1 MGDDSDRGKVIA
13 TLYLALAKAY
23 KDNTDVINLKSRVE
37 KEENHKINDE
47 KHPLYS
53 HKEDK
58 ILSFSK
64 KVIELNEMYEDL
76 MFDLADNSNESIK
89 DIKEFSAEEVMKFN
103 KRVVEKIR
111 RKNKTK

>member
-1 MGDDSDRGKVIA
+1 MGDDSDRDRVIA
-13 TLYLALAKAY
+13 TLYLDLAKAY
-23 KDNTDVINLKSRVE
+23 KDNADDIKLKARIE
-37 KEENHKINDE
+37 REEHHKINDE

-64 KVIELNEMYEDL
+64 KVLELNEMMEDL
-76 MFDLADNSNESIK
+76 FFDLADNSNESIK